1 MNLRSLVLGAALA
14 LFVPAAFAG
23 EACEDCQ
30 NCCPLAKQANQRRS
44 TGGEAVLASKVVQKE
59 EIARVVRNLA
69 RV

>member
-1 MNLRSLVLGAALA
+1 MNLRSLVLGTALA
-14 LFVPAAFAG
+14 LFAPAAFAG

-44 TGGEAVLASKVVQKE
+44 TGGEAVLASKVVQKD